1 MARCDPRRVRRRV
14 RRPRG
19 HARRIP
25 AGTLPDAPGHRGA
38 GSPTAAWRDA
48 YRWPWASL
56 VSRSAGAAGGDQLD
70 MAVHVGRETGMRALA
85 AAAFIGAQQHVR
97 VLVET
102 LHDPALLIGKH
113 RYHRMLGRDRRRGA
127 EHRDRVHGAD
137 GDYAAEHATL
147 VADVMQAAVHQ
158 HHVVAVSCQVH
169 GLQRLIA
176 HGDADTLGP
185 GEPFDLLAGYRAYF
199 DRIDLIAEL
208 SEPDRIRSLACP
220 QVQCDAGAAP
230 CRHSQQGGMKLGVS
244 HRVDAV
250 PVLAAPPVPLVSSIW
265 PC

>member
-25 AGTLPDAPGHRGA
+25 AGTLPDAPGRSGA
-38 GSPTAAWRDA
+38 GNPTAAGRGA
-48 YRWPWASL
+48 CRWPWESL
-56 VSRSAGAAGGDQLD
+56 VSCPAGPAGGDQLD
-70 MAVHVGRETGMRALA
+70 MAVHVGPETGMRALA

-127 EHRDRVHGAD
+127 EHRDRVHGVRGAD
-137 GDYAAEHATL
+137 GKYAAEHATL
-147 VADVMQAAVHQ
+147 VADVMQAAVHP
-158 HHVVAVSCQVH
+158 HHVVAASCQVH
-169 GLQRLIA
+169 GFQRLIA
-176 HGDADTLGP
+176 HGDADTLRP
-185 GEPFDLLAGYRAYF
+185 GEPFDLLAGYPAHL

-208 SEPDRIRSLACP
+208 SEPD
-220 QVQCDAGAAP
+220 
-230 CRHSQQGGMKLGVS
+230 
-244 HRVDAV
+244 
-250 PVLAAPPVPLVSSIW
+250 SI
-265 PC
+265 

>member
-25 AGTLPDAPGHRGA
+25 AGTLPDAPGRPGA
-38 GSPTAAWRDA
+38 GNPTAAWRGA
-48 YRWPWASL
+48 CRWPWESL
-56 VSRSAGAAGGDQLD
+56 VSCP
-70 MAVHVGRETGMRALA
+70 
-85 AAAFIGAQQHVR
+85 

-127 EHRDRVHGAD
+127 EHRDRVHGVRGAD
-137 GDYAAEHATL
+137 GKYAAEHATL

-158 HHVVAVSCQVH
+158 HHVVAVSCQIN

-185 GEPFDLLAGYRAYF
+185 GEPFDLLAGYRAHL

-208 SEPDRIRSLACP
+208 SEPDEPGSRI
-220 QVQCDAGAAP
+220 
-230 CRHSQQGGMKLGVS
+230 
-244 HRVDAV
+244 
-250 PVLAAPPVPLVSSIW
+250 LAAAGRAAARSTATTSTAGRACVWSFRDQPGGGVERAAELGGGGGQG
-265 PC
+265 